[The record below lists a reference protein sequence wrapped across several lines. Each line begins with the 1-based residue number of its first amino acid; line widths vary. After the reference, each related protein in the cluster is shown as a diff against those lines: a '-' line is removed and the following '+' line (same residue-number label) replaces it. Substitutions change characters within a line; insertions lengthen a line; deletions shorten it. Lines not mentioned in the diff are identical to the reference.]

1 MVKKKQLIVI
11 TGPTASGKSVLAIE
25 LAKRLQSEIISADSR
40 QIYKGIPIVT
50 AVPSIE
56 EREGI
61 PHHLLEILE
70 LDEYYSAARF
80 DEDATRILKKIFKDR
95 DVAIVCG
102 GSMLYLD
109 ALTKGID
116 QLPTVPSEIRQSLI
130 EDWNKLGDDW
140 LLSRLKV
147 LDPDY
152 YLTVDLKNMKRVFHA
167 VELCLTAGKPYSSL
181 LSGSAS
187 HKDSPYN
194 IVKFCLIGEREKLF
208 DRINHRVIKMMEAG
222 LEEEARKVYHLRHL
236 NSLNTVGL
244 KEMFQFFDG
253 SLTREE
259 AISRIQKN
267 TRVYA
272 KKQLT
277 WHKRD
282 DSIRYLDFNTPIS
295 YQIEEVIRQ
304 IN

>member
-1 MVKKKQLIVI
+1 MKKKQLIVI

>member
-1 MVKKKQLIVI
+1 MKKKQLIVI

-50 AVPSIE
+50 AVPPIE

-61 PHHLLEILE
+61 QHHLLEILE

-80 DEDATRILKKIFKDR
+80 DEDATRILEKIFKDK

-130 EDWNKLGDDW
+130 EDWNKHGDDW
-140 LLSRLKV
+140 LLSRLKI

-181 LSGSAS
+181 LSGNAS

-222 LEEEARKVYHLRHL
+222 MEEEARKVYHLRHL